1 MPEIDPK
8 NPVHQASKNPVHQA
22 PKNPV
27 HPDPKN
33 PVPQASKNPVHQA
46 PKNPDHPDQKNPD
59 QKNPDQKKPE
69 PKKPTRKKS
78 KKTVQKEIVLKE
90 EPLRSK
96 KEILNEDFFRKVTK
110 NLYLDIYVLA
120 SNKVVDHFKIK
131 DIGQDWIKSTKL
143 NRSYLVPDRSEGYME
158 GFKTMFFYDAANI
171 SPLTQE
177 DKNEIDK
184 QNVVYTFAR
193 FSENK
198 IKRFNFYLNANIKHY
213 QKYDEK
219 TQQITTVVLQPTT
232 IDSALLERLINTDV
246 VTKFLKIPSTIWE
259 DLKVPIIAACIALT
273 VIVMLIT
280 M

>member
-33 PVPQASKNPVHQA
+33 PVPQASKNP
-46 PKNPDHPDQKNPD
+46 DHPD

-246 VTKFLKIPSTIWE
+246 VTKFLKIPSTMWE

>member
-1 MPEIDPK
+1 MPEID
-8 NPVHQASKNPVHQA
+8 

-33 PVPQASKNPVHQA
+33 PV
-46 PKNPDHPDQKNPD
+46 HPDQKNPD

-69 PKKPTRKKS
+69 PKKPARKKS

-110 NLYLDIYVLA
+110 NLYLDIYILA
-120 SNKVVDHFKIK
+120 SHKVVDHFKIK
-131 DIGQDWIKSTKL
+131 DVGQDWVKSTKL
-143 NRSYLVPDRSEGYME
+143 NRAYLVPDRSEGFME
-158 GFKTMFFYDAANI
+158 GFKTMFFYDASNI

-177 DKNEIDK
+177 DIAEIEQ
-184 QNVVYTFAR
+184 QNTVYTFAR

-198 IKRFNFYLNANIKHY
+198 IKRYKFYLNANPVHY

-219 TQQITTVVLQPTT
+219 TQKIITVVLQPTT

-259 DLKVPIIAACIALT
+259 DLKVPIIVACITLT
-273 VIVMLIT
+273 VITMFIT